1 MCTVPNP
8 LHLKKESDFY
18 EPRQPTNPS
27 FTNSFSALHLTERVR
42 SSNPCCAWW
51 VYISIRGYT
60 LSQILSRLCI
70 LLREYEVAT
79 RVVRGGRTYP
89 LGVTLRVSVNVF
101 WENYLYVLGNCKC
114 ILPVTFQ
121 SRDTPPIDRRMKA
134 HARGH
139 VRREREKL
147 REDTGRVAF

>member
-1 MCTVPNP
+1 MGLSKISTSHEDYSSPGANKCA
-8 LHLKKESDFY
+8 LCLIL
-18 EPRQPTNPS
+18 
-27 FTNSFSALHLTERVR
+27 FTSRRKA
-42 SSNPCCAWW
+42 
-51 VYISIRGYT
+51 ISMSLDNQQIR

-79 RVVRGGRTYP
+79 RVVRGGCTYP